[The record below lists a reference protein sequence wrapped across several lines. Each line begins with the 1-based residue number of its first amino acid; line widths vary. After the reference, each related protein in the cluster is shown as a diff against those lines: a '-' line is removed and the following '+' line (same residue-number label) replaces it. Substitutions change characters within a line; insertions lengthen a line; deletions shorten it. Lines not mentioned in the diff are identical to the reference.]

1 MKIADLRQII
11 REEIKS
17 VLDENQ
23 PAPAKPRETPDRE
36 VADPETKPGKEE
48 KRRKLGNPAVK
59 PAIKNKTKVTLK
71 EADMISKIVKRF
83 KSKNK

>member
-1 MKIADLRQII
+1 MKISDLRQII

-23 PAPAKPRETPDRE
+23 PAPAKPRETPGRE
-36 VADPETKPGKEE
+36 VAEPETKPGKEE

-59 PAIKNKTKVTLK
+59 PAPKATIK
-71 EADMISKIVKRF
+71 EADVISKIVKRF